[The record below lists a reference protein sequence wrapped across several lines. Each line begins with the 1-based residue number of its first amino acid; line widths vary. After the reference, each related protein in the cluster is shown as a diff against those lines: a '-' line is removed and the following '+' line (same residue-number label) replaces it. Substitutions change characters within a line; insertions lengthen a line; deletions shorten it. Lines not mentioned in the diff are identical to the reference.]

1 MIDRA
6 RRPLGIV
13 TDDRWASVLRSLTSG
28 LRRRVWHKMAAYFLA
43 AAIGAMAMTSSD
55 AQVGRDAHD
64 VLRLLLNA
72 PQLTQYYHFDKRP
85 ERAPLRL
92 VNTSGVD
99 IGKPDLTAAGQK
111 VVLTNEPSDKA
122 IEITRF
128 TLADGRAEIAFT
140 FRVEGVLGNASF
152 NKIQGN
158 WALDKLSVAE
168 K

>member
-1 MIDRA
+1 MV
-6 RRPLGIV
+6 PL
-13 TDDRWASVLRSLTSG
+13 TG
-28 LRRRVWHKMAAYFLA
+28 LRRRVWRKMAGYFLA

-55 AQVGRDAHD
+55 AQDAQGDAHQ

-92 VNTSGVD
+92 VNKSGLD

-111 VVLTNEPSDKA
+111 VVLTSEASDKA

-128 TLADGRAEIAFT
+128 TLAGGRAEIAFT

-152 NKIQGN
+152 NKVQGS

>member
-1 MIDRA
+1 
-6 RRPLGIV
+6 
-13 TDDRWASVLRSLTSG
+13 
-28 LRRRVWHKMAAYFLA
+28 
-43 AAIGAMAMTSSD
+43 MTSSD
-55 AQVGRDAHD
+55 AQVGRDAQRDAHD

-92 VNTSGVD
+92 VNKSGLD
-99 IGKPDLTAAGQK
+99 IGNPDLTAAGQK
-111 VVLTNEPSDKA
+111 VVLTSEPSDKA

-128 TLADGRAEIAFT
+128 TVAGGRAEIAFT

-152 NKIQGN
+152 NKVQGN

-168 K
+168 R